1 MAWVVYTVFTMKN
14 AIKTYIQ
21 NQLATNQA
29 WAVKALVKLYTY
41 QTADEQTIGRT
52 KEDNNVGF
60 SGVDSEILSS
70 FAVQVNRGR
79 NLSVKQMAIVY
90 KRMPRYWRQVAG
102 FIPADK
108 MAQIEAKAAAETVEA

>member
-1 MAWVVYTVFTMKN
+1 MAGLVYTVFTMKE
-14 AIKTYIQ
+14 AIKTHIQ
-21 NQLATNQA
+21 NQLATNPA

-41 QTADEQTIGRT
+41 QTADEQAVGHTSH
-52 KEDNNVGF
+52 DNNVGF
-60 SGVDSEILSS
+60 SGCDSEILSS

-79 NLSVKQMAIVY
+79 NLSAKQMAIVF

-108 MAQIEAKAAAETVEA
+108 LAEIEAKVTA

>member
-1 MAWVVYTVFTMKN
+1 MKN